1 MKKKRKKRINKKNFL
16 KRKNTSSGIIPV
28 LFIVALL
35 ALFSESVR
43 TMPAGA
49 FSEKLIQKGY
59 SSISD
64 IDIISVN
71 SLRAFEIQKLNS
83 EIIEKKTINKSFLV
97 SKNSDYK
104 GTKDKDKVIISKTN
118 IIAKAPEI
126 IIQETNTKILDE
138 DKIAD
143 VTVDTPK
150 IEENIKMAEDT
161 ENKLKEI
168 LRILAMKKEL
178 ELQSI
183 IKILLIC
190 RFCKN
195 QTI

>member
-104 GTKDKDKVIISKTN
+104 NTLDKV
-118 IIAKAPEI
+118 
-126 IIQETNTKILDE
+126 
-138 DKIAD
+138 
-143 VTVDTPK
+143 
-150 IEENIKMAEDT
+150 
-161 ENKLKEI
+161 
-168 LRILAMKKEL
+168 
-178 ELQSI
+178 
-183 IKILLIC
+183 
-190 RFCKN
+190 
-195 QTI
+195 